1 MRWNYHLK
9 VLLSQYRR
17 TLMTLG
23 KLRFSDISFSTY
35 SKHQMIMYQL
45 KWLSRSQET
54 LGKYLIQHWI
64 YLHIVKNAGVCALFP
79 HFVVIISGTKIAK
92 FLSIFQCLY
101 SHWIIFLR
109 LNYYLLHTTTKV
121 ESMYQCMLLQKI
133 ILSSSTYNRSRH
145 REVI

>member
-54 LGKYLIQHWI
+54 LGKYLVHYCLNIFA
-64 YLHIVKNAGVCALFP
+64 YCEKCRGLRIVSPLSGHNIRNKNCQVFV
-79 HFVVIISGTKIAK
+79 HFSVLVFTLDHFLEIKL
-92 FLSIFQCLY
+92 LSISY
-101 SHWIIFLR
+101 
-109 LNYYLLHTTTKV
+109 NYQSRINI
-121 ESMYQCMLLQKI
+121 SMYA
-133 ILSSSTYNRSRH
+133 STENN
-145 REVI
+145 IKFFNL

>member
-54 LGKYLIQHWI
+54 LGKYQIQHC
-64 YLHIVKNAGVCALFP
+64 LN
-79 HFVVIISGTKIAK
+79 
-92 FLSIFQCLY
+92 IFAYCKKCRGLRFIQCLY